1 MSEKTLYLECYSGI
15 SGDMTVAALLDLGAS
30 EQVLRKTLEALGVDG
45 YELRIGRVQKCGV
58 EACDFDVVLSGDAH
72 RHEGEHGHKHEEG
85 HGHEHGAHIHRT
97 YRDIRALLEKAD
109 LKPGVRKRALEIF
122 EVVARA
128 EGKVHGRPMEE
139 VHFHEVGAVD
149 SIVDI
154 VGTAVCLGELGIEK
168 VYISRIYEGSGHV
181 WCQHGRLPVPVPA
194 VAQIA
199 ADFCLP
205 LVLTEQEGEMVTP
218 TGAAIAAALAEKEP
232 LSSFTVRKIGIGAGK
247 KDFER
252 ANILRAMLVEPEEP
266 DEIWELES
274 NVDDCSGETLGYAME
289 CLLEAGARDVYFT
302 PIYMKKCRPAYKISI
317 LCQEEDIRRLEEI
330 LFRET
335 TTIGIRRKRMSR
347 SVLKRNT
354 GIRETSLGAVQVKL
368 CQREGELY
376 VYPEYESV
384 KRLAKERKESYSSV
398 YQRVKEEL

>member
-1 MSEKTLYLECYSGI
+1 MKKTLYLECYSGI

-72 RHEGEHGHKHEEG
+72 GHSHEA
-85 HGHEHGAHIHRT
+85 GHEHGAHIHRT

-109 LKPGVRKRALEIF
+109 LKPRVRKRALEIF

-128 EGKVHGRPMEE
+128 EGKVHGKPMEE

-154 VGTAVCLGELGIEK
+154 VGTAVCLEELGIEK

-232 LSSFTVRKIGIGAGK
+232 LSSFTVKKIGIGAGK

-266 DEIWELES
+266 GEIWELET

-347 SVLKRNT
+347 SVMKRET
-354 GIRETSLGAVQVKL
+354 KIRETSLGAVQVKL